1 MEKGSEVE
9 KVEKQREGRGLEG
22 EKGVKRRQVTQVAAT
37 VPAANPGQPTSLA
50 GRPGACK
57 RDCQFFNRDPALAKY
72 STATFV

>member
-1 MEKGSEVE
+1 MEKRKEEEEEEKRGSEL
-9 KVEKQREGRGLEG
+9 G
-22 EKGVKRRQVTQVAAT
+22 QVTQVAAT

-57 RDCQFFNRDPALAKY
+57 RDCQFFNPDPALAKY